1 MQKADTELFNWISW
15 LVRSSLDTNR
25 DFHFLNERIFWFLN
39 RRKVTQSD
47 ACLEHVQFFLRR
59 AQAERFNFC
68 WFFGLPCTPRTTSE
82 LFNLLKL
89 WQFSSRL
96 ILFEHSCFLPLKF
109 DDLFDHHN
117 LSLSHLLSLASP
129 LSSMCIEY
137 TSLSCYDQA
146 QMRLTLRISWPCHF
160 GFTFSNQDGPFSRL
174 CVFFLNLEINFK
186 QNVRSRTHFHDLRF
200 IKINFFVKKSNLT
213 SKFRQSEINKVK
225 KYNSNYLS
233 FSSCMHVIHFSSF
246 KILYSS

>member
-1 MQKADTELFNWISW
+1 MSW
-15 LVRSSLDTNR
+15 LVRSSLGTNR
-25 DFHFLNERIFWFLN
+25 DFQFLNERIFWFLN

-109 DDLFDHHN
+109 NDLFDYHN
-117 LSLSHLLSLASP
+117 LSLSFTISRFSF
-129 LSSMCIEY
+129 IEY
-137 TSLSCYDQA
+137 VY
-146 QMRLTLRISWPCHF
+146 RIHVFVLLWS
-160 GFTFSNQDGPFSRL
+160 GSNAT
-174 CVFFLNLEINFK
+174 
-186 QNVRSRTHFHDLRF
+186 NVAYLMT
-200 IKINFFVKKSNLT
+200 
-213 SKFRQSEINKVK
+213 
-225 KYNSNYLS
+225 LS
-233 FSSCMHVIHFSSF
+233 FWIHFF
-246 KILYSS
+246 KPRRTIL